1 LEPYNC
7 PGRKVLD
14 IFLNERLE
22 MGWSKQAPQAPLR
35 VMMYTRRG
43 CHLCEEA
50 RELLEELRPE
60 FGFELELVDVDGQSD
75 LAKLYG
81 EKVPVVAIGGKERMW
96 GRINRVLLE
105 RLLRASKHLPE

>member
-1 LEPYNC
+1 
-7 PGRKVLD
+7 
-14 IFLNERLE
+14 
-22 MGWSKQAPQAPLR
+22 MGWTKRAHKAPLR
-35 VMMYTRRG
+35 VVMYTRQG

-50 RELLEELRPE
+50 WELLEKLRPG

-81 EKVPVVAIGGKERMW
+81 EKVPVVVIAGKERLW

-105 RLLRASKHLPE
+105 RLFRAET